1 MFKGL
6 QSSFPQYWTGIYLRF
21 LSICLLYGA
30 LVHCSNILSLG
41 GVSWLETP
49 LHWRVMDIILLIF
62 DIITAIS
69 LWCQS
74 FLGIM
79 AFLVGMILLQIIPYT
94 LFAQSFII
102 KPEDIETLRGL
113 VGTEF
118 LLMTILIILIVAK
131 K

>member
-1 MFKGL
+1 
-6 QSSFPQYWTGIYLRF
+6 
-21 LSICLLYGA
+21 
-30 LVHCSNILSLG
+30 
-41 GVSWLETP
+41 
-49 LHWRVMDIILLIF
+49 MDIILLIF

-69 LWCQS
+69 LWWQS
-74 FLGIM
+74 FFGIM

-113 VGTEF
+113 VGTEL